1 MGSSWVSSFIVEGC
15 AIAVVTHWW
24 EIDRFSN
31 LPSGVYGPL
40 GWAGQSQMGKGLYSS
55 CRDAPSF
62 YSFEHSAQ
70 SPGFDIMG
78 SCSNVSGDRY

>member
-1 MGSSWVSSFIVEGC
+1 
-15 AIAVVTHWW
+15 
-24 EIDRFSN
+24 
-31 LPSGVYGPL
+31 
-40 GWAGQSQMGKGLYSS
+40 MGKGLYSS

-70 SPGFDIMG
+70 SPRFDIMG